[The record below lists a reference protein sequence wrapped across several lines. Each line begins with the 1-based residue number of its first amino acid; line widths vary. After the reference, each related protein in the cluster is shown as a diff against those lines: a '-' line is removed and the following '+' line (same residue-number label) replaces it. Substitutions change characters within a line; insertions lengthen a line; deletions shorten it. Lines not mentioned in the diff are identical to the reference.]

1 MIYLTFGTVNNAAA
15 AFGTAVAAVQGMDA
29 LVVVTTGANQD
40 PEVLGSLP
48 SNVHVSRFIPQS
60 LLLPRYSAVV
70 SHAGSGTLLAGFA
83 QGVPQVCIP
92 QAADQFRNAGACAS
106 AGGGIALQG
115 EAEAATESAIGE
127 AVLRVLAEP
136 EFREAARKVQA
147 EIAIMPSAEAVAE
160 TLEQLA

>member
-106 AGGGIALQG
+106 AGAGFALQG
-115 EAEAATESAIGE
+115 ETATESAIGE